1 MALFLSVSSLLVGM
15 ILVVA
20 PWTTLLWDANYML
33 PQHPA
38 VRAVMLSAF
47 MRGAVTGL
55 GLVNIILALHEAL
68 RRSREASDRA

>member
-1 MALFLSVSSLLVGM
+1 MLSSLLVGM

-20 PWTTLLWDANYML
+20 PWTTLWDANYML
-33 PQHPA
+33 PPHPA

>member
-1 MALFLSVSSLLVGM
+1 MTIFLSLLSSLLVGL

-20 PWTTLLWDANYML
+20 PWTALWDANYML
-33 PQHPA
+33 PPQPA

-55 GLVNIILALHEAL
+55 GLVNILLALHEAL
-68 RRSREASDRA
+68 QRSSVASDRA

>member
-1 MALFLSVSSLLVGM
+1 LALFLSVLSSLLVGM

-20 PWTTLLWDANYML
+20 PWTTLWDANYML
-33 PQHPA
+33 PPHPA

-55 GLVNIILALHEAL
+55 GLVNIFLALHEAL